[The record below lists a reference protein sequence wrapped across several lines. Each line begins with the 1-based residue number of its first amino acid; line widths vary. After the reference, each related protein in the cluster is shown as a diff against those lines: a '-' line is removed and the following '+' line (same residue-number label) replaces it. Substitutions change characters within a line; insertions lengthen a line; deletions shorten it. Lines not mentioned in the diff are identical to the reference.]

1 MQDRVIKL
9 SKLVFDLEIQKI
21 DLQKRLEIAESLHAE
36 NPEAAANVQTLHNEL
51 VDLKAKLERQEQAL
65 TDRETMLKVAAGKA
79 RAEVLAMKAKTAE
92 SASKK
97 NNAGL
102 IAAVPPPP
110 YMSPGKSHVDVA
122 TLQSMLRQK
131 EQELGV
137 LREDNSAKQ
146 KELLHALELL
156 QGAHKREGELRC
168 QAQSLANQLDLAR
181 DALQQSNN
189 DVDTLQK
196 EIEELAATGN
206 VTVGDKAQSF
216 MLVQLEAARSALA
229 VARED
234 AEVYRNKAA
243 TFESALKASEEES
256 ISIQEK
262 LAFVQQY
269 LTSLEE
275 AENEQERRGGEN
287 GRRAAL
293 GLTKTVLFAR
303 LAVQGLSIVCQ
314 AFSSS

>member
-1 MQDRVIKL
+1 MQYCYLNFWTESPRR
-9 SKLVFDLEIQKI
+9 
-21 DLQKRLEIAESLHAE
+21 LQRLE
-36 NPEAAANVQTLHNEL
+36 EL
-51 VDLKAKLERQEQAL
+51 NFLIFEYV
-65 TDRETMLKVAAGKA
+65 AGKA

-92 SASKK
+92 SAGKET
-97 NNAGL
+97 NAGL
-102 IAAVPPPP
+102 IAAVSFPVP
-110 YMSPGKSHVDVA
+110 YMSPGKQSHVDVA

-168 QAQSLANQLDLAR
+168 QAHSLANQLDLAR

-189 DVDTLQK
+189 DVDILQK
-196 EIEELAATGN
+196 EIEEMGAVDDAA
-206 VTVGDKAQSF
+206 VGDNAESA
-216 MLVQLEAARSALA
+216 LLAQLEAAKAALA
-229 VARED
+229 GARED
-234 AEVYRNKAA
+234 AEIYKSKAA
-243 TFESALKASEEES
+243 TLESALKASEEEA
-256 ISIQEK
+256 INIQEK
-262 LAFVQQY
+262 LALVQQY

-275 AENEQERRGGEN
+275 AEKEQLRRGGEN

-293 GLTKTVLFAR
+293 GMAKTVFFAR

-314 AFSSS
+314 ALSSP

>member
-1 MQDRVIKL
+1 ML
-9 SKLVFDLEIQKI
+9 SSFLGGSPRRLQGRPCQLEELISSTFDYF
-21 DLQKRLEIAESLHAE
+21 
-36 NPEAAANVQTLHNEL
+36 
-51 VDLKAKLERQEQAL
+51 
-65 TDRETMLKVAAGKA
+65 AGKA
-79 RAEVLAMKAKTAE
+79 RAEVLAMKAQTADSSGKE
-92 SASKK
+92 

-102 IAAVPPPP
+102 IAAVQSPLP
-110 YMSPGKSHVDVA
+110 YISPGKSHVDVA

-168 QAQSLANQLDLAR
+168 QAQSLSNQLDLAR

-196 EIEELAATGN
+196 EIEELGASDN
-206 VTVGDKAQSF
+206 PNIGDEAQSVL
-216 MLVQLEAARSALA
+216 LVQLEAAKASLA

-234 AEVYRNKAA
+234 AEIYRNKAA
-243 TFESALKASEEES
+243 TLESALKASEEES
-256 ISIQEK
+256 ISIQK
-262 LAFVQQY
+262 RLSLVQQY

-275 AENEQERRGGEN
+275 AEKEQQRRGGEN

-303 LAVQGLSIVCQ
+303 LAVQGLSILCR
-314 AFSSS
+314 ALSYS